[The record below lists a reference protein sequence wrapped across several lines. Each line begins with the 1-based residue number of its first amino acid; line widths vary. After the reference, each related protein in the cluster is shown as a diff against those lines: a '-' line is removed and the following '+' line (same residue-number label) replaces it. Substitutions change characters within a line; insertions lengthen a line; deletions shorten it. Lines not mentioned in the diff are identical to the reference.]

1 MTEIERQ
8 ELKERA
14 TKYDTLTSQIKEITA
29 ALRKHENNPTGSFAV
44 RIAGDSFSMPARM
57 VLHVI
62 PLLRE
67 EQGRLIRAR
76 DEL

>member
-8 ELKERA
+8 EIKERA
-14 TKYDTLTSQIKEITA
+14 ERYDTLTKQIIEITA

-57 VLHVI
+57 VLSVI
-62 PLLRE
+62 PIMRE
-67 EQGRLIRAR
+67 EQGRLIRER
-76 DEL
+76 DLL